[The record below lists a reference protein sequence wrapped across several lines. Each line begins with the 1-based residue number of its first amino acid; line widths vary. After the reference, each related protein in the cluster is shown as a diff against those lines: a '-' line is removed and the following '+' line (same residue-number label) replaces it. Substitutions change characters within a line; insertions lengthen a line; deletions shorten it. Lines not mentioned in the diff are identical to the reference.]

1 MNKDNKANKKCVQNI
16 WKERLRNMDECALA
30 KLEKLCLMFK
40 LNQQARKF
48 AKLKEDKRQR

>member
-1 MNKDNKANKKCVQNI
+1 
-16 WKERLRNMDECALA
+16 MDECALA

-48 AKLKEDKRQR
+48 AKLKENKRQR

>member
-1 MNKDNKANKKCVQNI
+1 MNKDNKANKKCVHIAQSFFPDI
-16 WKERLRNMDECALA
+16 LDECALA

-48 AKLKEDKRQR
+48 SKLKEAKRQR